1 MRGVAHIGVLQ
12 RMEELKL
19 EPACISGTSI
29 GAIIGALKADGYLAA
44 EIAEIFLKSK
54 FSFDLNY
61 FKFSEALLSS
71 KRMEELLKRNLRS
84 KNFEQLKTPLWV
96 CATLYES
103 GEAEYLHSGK
113 LLPAVMASAAIPLLY
128 KAVRIQGKLYV
139 DGGLSQNL
147 PTEPLRNSTLPIV
160 GVHVNPLSN
169 NISKLPLSK
178 KVDHTM
184 HLLLRQH
191 VREAGKDCKVFI
203 EPEQLRHYSMF
214 ETKATKEMISIGY
227 RKALRL
233 LEPGLLSSMGTLS
246 GTIK

>member
-12 RMEELKL
+12 RLEELGL
-19 EPACISGTSI
+19 EPAFISGTSI
-29 GAIIGALKADGYLAA
+29 GAIIGALKADGYTAA

-71 KRMEELLKRNLRS
+71 KRMEEILKKNLRS
-84 KNFEQLKTPLWV
+84 KSFEQLKIPLWV

-103 GEAEYLHSGK
+103 GEADYLNSGK

-147 PTEPLRNSTLPIV
+147 PTAPLRSSSLPIV
-160 GVHVNPLSN
+160 GVHVNPLSKH
-169 NISKLPLSK
+169 IDKLPLSK

-191 VREAGKDCKVFI
+191 VREAGKDCQLFI
-203 EPEQLRHYSMF
+203 EPEQLRDYSMF
-214 ETKATKEMISIGY
+214 ETKATKEMIIIGY
-227 RKALRL
+227 KKALKV
-233 LEPGLLSSMGTLS
+233 LEPGLLSR
-246 GTIK
+246 I